1 MEGHVLTAVPPA
13 LWNDEGNGNNVI
25 FGLAIFMPSTLGYH
39 SPSRDRNSGSVE
51 DGQLL
56 LHLHVQVQLCC
67 TEVKAWGNDAVSTIQ
82 RNCRKDDQQPSA
94 RE

>member
-1 MEGHVLTAVPPA
+1 MLTAVPPA
-13 LWNDEGNGNNVI
+13 LWNDEGNGDNVI

-67 TEVKAWGNDAVSTIQ
+67 TEVKAWGNDAVSTKQ
-82 RNCRKDDQQPSA
+82 RNCRKDDQQSA
-94 RE
+94 